1 MIIQAKVRKLERFYI
16 LIIFNQVQTNF
27 KSPYLLLYMPYYHIS
42 VRRDTISL
50 FLPLTI
56 LMSNVILKTG
66 LSRDCF
72 NPLPHDSQAQKSL
85 LGLPKKDR
93 VSPIFQLFIFS
104 HSVLRMIKVNFK

>member
-56 LMSNVILKTG
+56 LMSSVILKTVYHETV
-66 LSRDCF
+66 LIRY
-72 NPLPHDSQAQKSL
+72 LTIVKL
-85 LGLPKKDR
+85 R
-93 VSPIFQLFIFS
+93 S
-104 HSVLRMIKVNFK
+104 HY